1 MKKKLPCSFDW
12 NKLEQTHDLS
22 LPEWGPYSSRT
33 FGISHIHDPEAG
45 TILDMVLMPGF
56 YRRPLAIPDA
66 RRPSGGIPWRC
77 SADLKQYSYRQQ
89 LEWKDKVYADL
100 EFVECSPEIHRLRC
114 RLVNNTNRTQDLAAQ
129 LLTRLIPRR
138 QEQCICP
145 EALEIIPPELPGCGL
160 NSDMMNP
167 GEEISP
173 ESILK
178 DTCYPVSA
186 GTVMTFHA
194 EKSLSGKDLYLV
206 KQSEAKNWKTVKL
219 PAQKGNTFQYTAPS
233 DETINRLLVVPE
245 GVMPQLKYLPRN
257 SEVFW
262 EQTGTG
268 KYLLHFGDG
277 LDYYGIISASV
288 PSFHRNYMAKDL
300 LKNFTYCDYVL
311 QKHPGDTIRE
321 PGGTEGG
328 FAIAIQPVTIPAG
341 AKQDID
347 FWICSGSRKRVR
359 HFLNRTALPALPPP
373 SILTLP
379 GSPYLFSMERMASVI
394 MTNVVYPIRCSGKF
408 VRNHT
413 PGRLWNCLYTW
424 DSGFIGLALLDLD
437 YRRAVENLNAY
448 LTEKGN
454 QKNAFVLH
462 GTPLPMQIFLCYELW
477 NRSCDKEM
485 LRHFYPRV
493 KQMYDFLAGHA
504 AGSQTRSHCKIPM
517 ICTWDY
523 FYNSGGWDD
532 YPPQWER
539 TLHPDKYHV
548 IPVISTSCIIRC
560 AKLLRALAEILGE
573 SAEVYD
579 KDIKELSE
587 TLQKYSWDPETGYF
601 SYINVNQNGDPE
613 GFFRYKDGSNYNMG
627 LDGVSPLIA
636 DAVTE
641 EQRSGLWEKLQ
652 SSEHLWTKSGISAV
666 DQSAPY
672 FTPDGYWNGSV
683 WMPHQWLLWKAA
695 LNDGMSRFAEKIAH
709 TALRL
714 WERETTKHYGC
725 FEQFSIASGSGMG
738 WHHFSGLSSPVICWH
753 RAYFED
759 DALTAGFD
767 VLITK
772 CSKKRWSLKISGRSG
787 EKTSLILGGI
797 PRTVFY
803 NGRIIPFRKSFGNS
817 VIFNLP
823 KGTSGVLEV
832 ISN

>member
-1 MKKKLPCSFDW
+1 MKKQPQIPFDW
-12 NKLEQTHDLS
+12 NKLEHTHDLS
-22 LPEWGPYSSRT
+22 LPEWGPYSART
-33 FGISHIHDPEAG
+33 FGISHIHNQEFG
-45 TILDMVLMPGF
+45 TILDMILMPGF

-77 SADLKQYSYRQQ
+77 SSDLRQYSYRQQ
-89 LEWKDKVYADL
+89 LEWKDKIYADL
-100 EFVECSPEIHRLRC
+100 EFVECTPNVHRLRC
-114 RLVNNTNRTQDLAAQ
+114 HFVNNTNRNQDLAVQ
-129 LLTRLIPRR
+129 LLTRLIPLRP
-138 QEQCICP
+138 EQCVCP
-145 EALEIIPPELPGCGL
+145 DALEIIPPELPGCGL
-160 NSDMMNP
+160 NSDVMNP
-167 GEEISP
+167 GEMVAATP
-173 ESILK
+173 VLK
-178 DTCYPVSA
+178 DTCYPVKA
-186 GTVMTFHA
+186 GTVMKFRA
-194 EKSLSGKDLYLV
+194 ENALSRKDLYLV
-206 KQSEAKNWKTVKL
+206 KQFDDTLKTVAL
-219 PAQKGNTFQYTAPS
+219 PGQKGKSFEYTAPA
-233 DETINRLLVVPE
+233 DETVNRLIVMPK
-245 GVMPQLKYLPRN
+245 GVKPQLKYLPQN

-262 EQTGTG
+262 EQTGQG

-277 LDYYGIISASV
+277 LDCYGIISV
-288 PSFHRNYMAKDL
+288 TTPSFHRNYMGKDL

-328 FAIAIQPVTIPAG
+328 FSIAVQPVTIAAG
-341 AKQDID
+341 AEQHID
-347 FWICSGSRKRVR
+347 FRVCSGSREQVLK
-359 HFLNRTALPALPPP
+359 FLNAKTLPALPAP
-373 SILTLP
+373 SILNLP

-394 MTNVVYPIRCSGKF
+394 MTNVVYPIRCNGSF

-448 LTEKGN
+448 LTAKDD

-462 GTPLPMQIFLCYELW
+462 GTPLPMQIFLFYELW

-493 KQMYDFLAGHA
+493 KRMYDYLAGHT
-504 AGSQTRSHCKIPM
+504 AGSTTRSHCNAPM

-523 FYNSGGWDD
+523 SYNSGGWDD

-539 TLHPDKYHV
+539 MLHEDKYRV

-560 AKLLRALAEILGE
+560 AKLLRSLAGIIEE
-573 SAEVYD
+573 PVEVYD

-587 TLQKYSWDPETGYF
+587 SLQKYSWDEETGYF
-601 SYINVNQNGDPE
+601 SYVNVDKNGNPD

-627 LDGVSPLIA
+627 LDGASPLIA

-641 EQRSGLWEKLQ
+641 EQRAGLWEKVQ
-652 SSEHLWTKSGISAV
+652 SAQHLWTKSGISAV
-666 DQSAPY
+666 DQSATY

-695 LNDGMSRFAEKIAH
+695 LNDGLSRFAEKIAH
-709 TALRL
+709 TALRS
-714 WERETTKHYGC
+714 WERETFRHYAC

-738 WHHFSGLSSPVICWH
+738 WHHFSGLASPVICWH

-759 DALTAGFD
+759 DALTAGYD
-767 VLITK
+767 VLITETR
-772 CSKKRWSLKISGRSG
+772 KRKWTLQISGTPG
-787 EKTSLILGGI
+787 EKTSLILGGAPGSI
-797 PRTVFY
+797 LY
-803 NGRIIPFRKSFGNS
+803 NGRIVPFRKSFGHS

-832 ISN
+832 VSL